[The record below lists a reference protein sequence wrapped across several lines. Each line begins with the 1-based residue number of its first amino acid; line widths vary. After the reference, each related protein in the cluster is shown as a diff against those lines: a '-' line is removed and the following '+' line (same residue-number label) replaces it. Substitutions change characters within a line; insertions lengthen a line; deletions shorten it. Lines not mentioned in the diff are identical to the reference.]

1 MDDNTP
7 TLGRLIRELRTR
19 NGWTLQEMSDK
30 TSIPRSTL
38 AKVEHDRLTLGY
50 DKLMQISKRL
60 NIRMSELFASGDD
73 SAARVMT
80 RRSVGS
86 MDNAVHVDTAN
97 YDYFFLCPDLRK
109 KAMIPIFGRVRAKT
123 LEEFGELMRHPGEEF
138 IYVLTGQIAVHT
150 EFYEPVILEPGQ
162 CAYIDSAMGHAYLL
176 GPGCD
181 DATLIAGSR
190 APITSYW
197 VCCGHRN
204 FRRRTPLR
212 QVPRQRRPQAVQEVP
227 GTSQR
232 AKKMRPVRSRSRYL
246 LEADVAAPM
255 PQDVLPH
262 LCEAVQAFNDR

>member
-1 MDDNTP
+1 MDDNAP
-7 TLGRLIRELRTR
+7 TLGRLIRSLRSR

-60 NIRMSELFASGDD
+60 NIRMSELFASGDE
-73 SAARVMT
+73 SAGRAMT

-86 MDNAVHVDTAN
+86 VDSAVHVDTPN

-138 IYVLTGQIAVHT
+138 IYVLTGRIAVHT

-181 DATLIAGSR
+181 EATLVAGC
-190 APITSYW
+190 TSSDNELL
-197 VCCGHRN
+197 GLL
-204 FRRRTPLR
+204 RTS
-212 QVPRQRRPQAVQEVP
+212 EH
-227 GTSQR
+227 
-232 AKKMRPVRSRSRYL
+232 
-246 LEADVAAPM
+246 LEANASAGKSSDNVAGKP
-255 PQDVLPH
+255 PKKTTGHPKS
-262 LCEAVQAFNDR
+262 RRK